1 MARRVGFIARTVL
14 TTAVATVVAGCATG
28 RAAPPT
34 TGADPRPAEPRAAEP
49 RRADSTAAA
58 WIEPGAGSR
67 ETTRATTFDTTW
79 YVTSRA
85 RRDGRLIDSVAP
97 ELEYGFVVTRFRE
110 RVGPGSDGRLL
121 EGIDAEPVDSAR
133 VDRDDFIAHMR
144 ASDSLAGARGE
155 GAVMY
160 VHGYATSFRRAMAQG
175 AEIAHRGT
183 FAGPFIVFSW
193 PTHRML
199 AVWPSFDAI
208 VSRAYRDDSASAVEN
223 HDAFRRAV
231 ADVTAGARP
240 GAFTVVAHSMGAQLV
255 TEALA
260 QPSAFRDRAIANPF
274 NALVL
279 FAPDVPVD
287 RFRDSVAPALI
298 PLARRRVIY
307 AADNDMM
314 LDMSRL
320 INRTSRLG
328 EASAARP
335 LAARGFEVVDVERGQ
350 RVNGALRK
358 FFEPNHAM
366 RWASTALYDFFGV
379 VRGIPSLC
387 RTATGTA
394 TLSFDGVW
402 ELTGVAIPD
411 LTVPDACA
419 AAR

>member
-1 MARRVGFIARTVL
+1 MQRVGAIAL
-14 TTAVATVVAGCATG
+14 LALAGCATG
-28 RAAPPT
+28 PSRTTPGAAPEPV
-34 TGADPRPAEPRAAEP
+34 APA
-49 RRADSTAAA
+49 TL
-58 WIEPGAGSR
+58 
-67 ETTRATTFDTTW
+67 THATTFDTIW
-79 YVTSRA
+79 YITSRA
-85 RRDGRLIDSVAP
+85 RRDGELVDSLAA
-97 ELEYGFVVTRFRE
+97 ELEYGYFVTQFRE

-121 EGIDAEPVDSAR
+121 EGIDAHPVDSAR
-133 VDRDDFIAHMR
+133 LDREAFLAHLR
-144 ASDSLAGARGE
+144 ASDSLAAARGE

-199 AVWPSFDAI
+199 AVWPSRDAV

-231 ADVTAGARP
+231 ADVAEGARP

-260 QPSAFRDRAIANPF
+260 QASAIRDRAIANPLG
-274 NALVL
+274 ALVL
-279 FAPDVPVD
+279 FAPDVPVE
-287 RFRDSVAPALI
+287 RFRDSVAPALMPI
-298 PLARRRVIY
+298 ARRRIIY

-320 INRTSRLG
+320 INHTSRLG
-328 EASAARP
+328 ETSAAR
-335 LAARGFEVVDVERGQ
+335 LMAARGFEVVDVERGQ

-366 RWASTALYDFFGV
+366 RWASSALYDFFGV
-379 VRGIPSLC
+379 VRGVPAAC
-387 RTATGTA
+387 RTATGVA

-402 ELTGVAIPD
+402 ELTSAPLGVR
-411 LTVPDACA
+411 TTEDAGRTEDRRCSL
-419 AAR
+419 RPPSPPW